1 MREATNEDSGK
12 FLWLEDEGQNGMTIA
27 KFRCIVEDV
36 GEPRK
41 FKDEDGLIW
50 DHAWVPETQDDFT
63 NFRLQLLED
72 RFAELENRYN
82 GLIERLKGAVG

>member
-1 MREATNEDSGK
+1 MREPTNEDSGVLIW
-12 FLWLEDEGQNGMTIA
+12 FQDEGQNGVSIA

-41 FKDEDGLIW
+41 YKDEDGLIW
-50 DHAWVPETQDDFT
+50 DHAWVPETQEEIMK
-63 NFRLQLLED
+63 FRICLLED
-72 RFAELENRYN
+72 RVGELENRYN

>member
-1 MREATNEDSGK
+1 MREATNEDSGML
-12 FLWLEDEGQNGMTIA
+12 LWFQDEGQNGITIA

-50 DHAWVPETQDDFT
+50 DHAWVPETQEEIMK
-63 NFRLQLLED
+63 FRICLLED

-82 GLIERLKGAVG
+82 GLIEWLKGAVG